1 MILIK
6 TAWKHPESIHTS
18 HYHLVSDY
26 PDMMLILSVNGVS
39 DHILLELHCCLLCNM
54 IIIFLEA
61 EWFLNQISAF
71 SGVLIDA

>member
-6 TAWKHPESIHTS
+6 TAWEHPKYSCTLHD
-18 HYHLVSDY
+18 HLVSDY
-26 PDMMLILSVNGVS
+26 PDMMLIVSVNGVS

-54 IIIFLEA
+54 IIICLGT

-71 SGVLIDA
+71 SGVLTDT